1 MRDERL
7 SLVEWTHIVLDI
19 ETSDIPCRWTVSLVK
34 LESLKEWIVLITT
47 VQAVEKH
54 WHDHQFAIQ
63 SLTIEGF
70 FLSDTLRGA
79 VNESHLKIHLST
91 FKLVLRW
98 SNEV

>member
-7 SLVEWTHIVLDI
+7 SLVEWTHKVLNI
-19 ETSDIPCRWTVSLVK
+19 EASDIPCAIVSLVK
-34 LESLKEWIVLITT
+34 LKSLKEFVVFITT

-54 WHDHQFAIQ
+54 WHDHYFAIQ

-70 FLSDTLRGA
+70 FLSDTLRSA